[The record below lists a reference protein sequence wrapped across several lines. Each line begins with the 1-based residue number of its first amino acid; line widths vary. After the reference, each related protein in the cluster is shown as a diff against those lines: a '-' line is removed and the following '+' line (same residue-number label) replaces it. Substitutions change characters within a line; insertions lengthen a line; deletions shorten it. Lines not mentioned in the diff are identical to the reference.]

1 MDELNNGEQG
11 QYVEPGKNEKKN
23 NTRKIV
29 KRTLLTAGLAL
40 AVYMVYSIVYL
51 FISPDR
57 NIQQIY
63 LVPEDADI
71 CVCTDLDEVFQP
83 GWRKLLEDA
92 WEEGCSQASYRYT
105 WNFTAQGQEGI
116 VFWIEKIH
124 ARHGFRWVHPV
135 HEVLQWVGEGMPG
148 KTITV
153 NGLQLNHHPDPH
165 KSRG

>member
-63 LVPEDADI
+63 LVPEDAALLFSHLLRLKI
-71 CVCTDLDEVFQP
+71 GKSLVEA
-83 GWRKLLEDA
+83 KL
-92 WEEGCSQASYRYT
+92 G
-105 WNFTAQGQEGI
+105 N
-116 VFWIEKIH
+116 V
-124 ARHGFRWVHPV
+124 
-135 HEVLQWVGEGMPG
+135 
-148 KTITV
+148 
-153 NGLQLNHHPDPH
+153 
-165 KSRG
+165 

>member
-63 LVPEDADI
+63 LVPEDAAFI
-71 CVCTDLDEVFQP
+71 IHLLRLKIGKSLVEAKP
-83 GWRKLLEDA
+83 G
-92 WEEGCSQASYRYT
+92 
-105 WNFTAQGQEGI
+105 N
-116 VFWIEKIH
+116 V
-124 ARHGFRWVHPV
+124 
-135 HEVLQWVGEGMPG
+135 
-148 KTITV
+148 
-153 NGLQLNHHPDPH
+153 
-165 KSRG
+165 

>member
-63 LVPEDADI
+63 LVPEDAAFI
-71 CVCTDLDEVFQP
+71 IQSSAPIPLIPRPNTSTFLPFT
-83 GWRKLLEDA
+83 
-92 WEEGCSQASYRYT
+92 SMISSYIAIRAIRHKIAVIIE
-105 WNFTAQGQEGI
+105 NTATTL
-116 VFWIEKIH
+116 VSD
-124 ARHGFRWVHPV
+124 HP
-135 HEVLQWVGEGMPG
+135 HSS
-148 KTITV
+148 K
-153 NGLQLNHHPDPH
+153 
-165 KSRG
+165 

>member
-11 QYVEPGKNEKKN
+11 QYVEPRKNEKKN

-63 LVPEDADI
+63 LVPEDAAFYYSVI
-71 CVCTDLDEVFQP
+71 CSD
-83 GWRKLLEDA
+83 
-92 WEEGCSQASYRYT
+92 
-105 WNFTAQGQEGI
+105 
-116 VFWIEKIH
+116 
-124 ARHGFRWVHPV
+124 
-135 HEVLQWVGEGMPG
+135 
-148 KTITV
+148 
-153 NGLQLNHHPDPH
+153 
-165 KSRG
+165 

>member
-57 NIQQIY
+57 NLLFSHLLRLKIGKS
-63 LVPEDADI
+63 LVEAK
-71 CVCTDLDEVFQP
+71 P
-83 GWRKLLEDA
+83 G
-92 WEEGCSQASYRYT
+92 
-105 WNFTAQGQEGI
+105 N
-116 VFWIEKIH
+116 V
-124 ARHGFRWVHPV
+124 
-135 HEVLQWVGEGMPG
+135 
-148 KTITV
+148 
-153 NGLQLNHHPDPH
+153 
-165 KSRG
+165 